1 MRKSLDELARNLA
14 SGMSRRKAL
23 WQFITG
29 LGVVAAFTGRKA
41 YAGTPA
47 LCGKFCEKQASI
59 FLEQCIRVSG
69 YCGTGRCA
77 EFTPVNFNG
86 GGILAP
92 FICVRVNVLG

>member
-1 MRKSLDELARNLA
+1 MSNSLDQLARNLA

-41 YAGTPA
+41 YAGTA
-47 LCGKFCEKQASI
+47 GLCSGFCEEQAHI
-59 FLEQCIRVSG
+59 FYEQCIRVSG

-92 FICVRVNVLG
+92 FICVRVNVV